1 MSEKIKGKYKDGKT
15 LLGKCLSSKYL
26 NIDRI
31 ISSLE
36 GHEKVSVALLYL
48 LLICAAYAPVVFY
61 GRSLHA
67 SLYHPYGVLNDWP
80 SGYEG
85 RKPLNT
91 FNIDQTHA
99 LTAWPLNKVMGDM
112 YRKGEIPLWNPYQG
126 AGVPLAGQ
134 CTIGVFFPYHI
145 LECISPVWTWD
156 YFLLGRLW
164 IAGFFTCLF
173 LRLLGLSLT
182 ASLLGGIFYMFSGN
196 LVWHIN
202 REDMVDTSMTVPVLL
217 FCLEG
222 LMQRQLYKDIALSA
236 GAFSLVLLGQP
247 EAALWVMLL
256 GSCYI
261 VLRAR
266 IMGIGMRKTL
276 LFLVPPVLLGIGL
289 SAPLIMLF
297 LEMLT
302 NSLNIHTEGLMG
314 IAGVHR
320 TWVSKLVVI
329 FPTLFTLPTFYRI
342 WPENGNWDF
351 LSGYTGVLPVYLVF
365 LGLIM
370 VFLSKGKAL
379 RWELIFFTGFAVVIL
394 LKNFGVY
401 PFVWIGYLPIINAC
415 WAQRWAG
422 PAWNFSFA
430 VAGAIGF
437 EVLKRN
443 LQNSNPGLKSV
454 RGVSLDE
461 VFQWLFGS
469 LRRKVLFTVLTISLI
484 VALALELSNI
494 ARKGHYGSFLAPSL
508 IGGCVLASIVLIF
521 ALFLTWEYYKKGKGL
536 AAFLPLGFVELW
548 YAIPRGYNYPTMNQ
562 LWIPVAIGLFIIVL
576 SVATER
582 FRLALIGG
590 LFFIL
595 SYLVIDACAYYGFPD
610 RHDPFTEA
618 PYVKY
623 LKNFAGYS
631 RVMGSEGVL
640 MPNFAS
646 ALGLQDVHYINTI
659 TPSWLHEY
667 VERNLYITKPGTTSG
682 SFWFTGIGRLG
693 TANFP
698 EISSEPVSEDVKKTL
713 DNAHRVEREV
723 RINLPFYS
731 LLGLKY
737 IVLPN
742 HVSFNTFGLRENNE
756 AIFPLIYHDEV
767 NIYENPET
775 FPRAFITHEVKY
787 AGSYQEAQVLARE
800 LGFDLRHT
808 AVLEEALPAGYTS
821 EARHTDHSTA
831 LIKQYGPSKVIVEA
845 HADSPG
851 VLVLSD
857 LYYPGWEAYVD
868 GKPARLYRVDGVIRG
883 VFVQEGGHTVVFH
896 YSPTSFKYG
905 LIAFALG
912 LTVCCGCL
920 WIGSRRFA

>member
-1 MSEKIKGKYKDGKT
+1 M
-15 LLGKCLSSKYL
+15 
-26 NIDRI
+26 
-31 ISSLE
+31 
-36 GHEKVSVALLYL
+36 
-48 LLICAAYAPVVFY
+48 
-61 GRSLHA
+61 
-67 SLYHPYGVLNDWP
+67 
-80 SGYEG
+80 
-85 RKPLNT
+85 
-91 FNIDQTHA
+91 
-99 LTAWPLNKVMGDM
+99 
-112 YRKGEIPLWNPYQG
+112 
-126 AGVPLAGQ
+126 
-134 CTIGVFFPYHI
+134 
-145 LECISPVWTWD
+145 
-156 YFLLGRLW
+156 
-164 IAGFFTCLF
+164 
-173 LRLLGLSLT
+173 
-182 ASLLGGIFYMFSGN
+182 
-196 LVWHIN
+196 
-202 REDMVDTSMTVPVLL
+202 
-217 FCLEG
+217 
-222 LMQRQLYKDIALSA
+222 
-236 GAFSLVLLGQP
+236 
-247 EAALWVMLL
+247 
-256 GSCYI
+256 
-261 VLRAR
+261 
-266 IMGIGMRKTL
+266 
-276 LFLVPPVLLGIGL
+276 
-289 SAPLIMLF
+289 
-297 LEMLT
+297 
-302 NSLNIHTEGLMG
+302 
-314 IAGVHR
+314 
-320 TWVSKLVVI
+320 
-329 FPTLFTLPTFYRI
+329 
-342 WPENGNWDF
+342 
-351 LSGYTGVLPVYLVF
+351 
-365 LGLIM
+365 
-370 VFLSKGKAL
+370 
-379 RWELIFFTGFAVVIL
+379 
-394 LKNFGVY
+394 
-401 PFVWIGYLPIINAC
+401 
-415 WAQRWAG
+415 
-422 PAWNFSFA
+422 
-430 VAGAIGF
+430 
-437 EVLKRN
+437 
-443 LQNSNPGLKSV
+443 
-454 RGVSLDE
+454 
-461 VFQWLFGS
+461 
-469 LRRKVLFTVLTISLI
+469 
-484 VALALELSNI
+484 
-494 ARKGHYGSFLAPSL
+494 
-508 IGGCVLASIVLIF
+508 
-521 ALFLTWEYYKKGKGL
+521 
-536 AAFLPLGFVELW
+536 
-548 YAIPRGYNYPTMNQ
+548 
-562 LWIPVAIGLFIIVL
+562 
-576 SVATER
+576 
-582 FRLALIGG
+582 
-590 LFFIL
+590 
-595 SYLVIDACAYYGFPD
+595 IDACAYYGFPD

-767 NIYENPET
+767 SIYENPEA